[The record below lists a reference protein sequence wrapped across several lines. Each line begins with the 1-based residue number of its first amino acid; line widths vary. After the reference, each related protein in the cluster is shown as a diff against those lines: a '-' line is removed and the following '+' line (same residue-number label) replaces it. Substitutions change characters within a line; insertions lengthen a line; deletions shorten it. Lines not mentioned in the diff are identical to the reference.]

1 MSTDTNENV
10 DQDKIKALF
19 KTFQQQREL
28 ASQKRQQAIIEEIH
42 PGKIT
47 TFVSGETE
55 DEQAVVDQYRK
66 FMSERNGSREE
77 VIAQVTVYAKSKV
90 GAGAIEQDS
99 VAKTVASDRQL
110 SGLFQWPGR
119 ALRRITDWASKA
131 VPGGVEQWQLAL
143 PVLVLVA
150 VVLWVIPAV
159 EHSTDNSQ
167 SVAWNNS
174 LPTSV
179 AKDAQNILRK
189 LEPAAQPTLG
199 FTQHSG
205 KLSAGFELG
214 QAMAY
219 IELALAARS
228 EKHTLNMIK
237 RADQFADY
245 LNLPLLSAQVDLQE
259 DAVSLDGI
267 AQRWFGES
275 SELSVYYQLGY
286 WMETAQ
292 FAMQLTEFAE
302 DLEPINEQL
311 TLLKG
316 RRPVWEKEL
325 QQHPIQLRQFRKL
338 ADLAPTSLETHYGRQ
353 MFTRQL
359 ERTIAVFKNL

>member
-1 MSTDTNENV
+1 MSADTNKDV
-10 DQDKIKALF
+10 DQDSVKALF
-19 KTFQQQREL
+19 KTFQQQRDL
-28 ASQKRQQAIIEEIH
+28 ASQQRQQAIIEKIH
-42 PGKIT
+42 PAKIT
-47 TFVSGETE
+47 TFASGETE

-66 FMSERNGSREE
+66 FMSERDGSREE
-77 VIAQVTVYAKSKV
+77 VIAQVTMYAKSKV
-90 GAGAIEQDS
+90 GTGAIEQDS
-99 VAKTVASDRQL
+99 VAKTVVSDRQL
-110 SGLFQWPGR
+110 SGLFQWPGHALSR
-119 ALRRITDWASKA
+119 ATDWASKA
-131 VPGGVEQWQLAL
+131 FSGGVEQWQLAL
-143 PVLVLVA
+143 PVLALVA
-150 VVLWVIPAV
+150 VVLWVIPAA
-159 EHSTDNSQ
+159 EHSTDDLQ
-167 SVAWNNS
+167 SIAWNNS

-179 AKDAQNILRK
+179 AKDAQDILRK
-189 LEPAAQPTLG
+189 LQPAVQPTLG

-228 EKHTLNMIK
+228 EKHTLSMVK
-237 RADQFADY
+237 RADQFAEY

-259 DAVSLDGI
+259 DAASLDGI

-275 SELSVYYQLGY
+275 SELTVYYQLGY

-311 TLLKG
+311 KLLKG
-316 RRPVWEKEL
+316 HRSVWEKEL
-325 QQHPIQLRQFRKL
+325 QQHPIQLRQFRRL
-338 ADLAPTSLETHYGRQ
+338 ANLDPTSLETHYGRQ

-359 ERTIAVFKNL
+359 ERTIAVFKN